1 MVEDEEV
8 RIGVYICHCG
18 LNIASVVDVKKAAEE
33 VSKVPNV
40 VVAKDY
46 QFMCS
51 QPGQNIIIE
60 DIKQHRLNRV
70 VVAACSPRMHEP
82 TFQKAVERGGLN
94 PYLFEMANIREHCSW
109 VHEKEKVAAT
119 EKAIKLVKAAIAK
132 ARLLKPLKR
141 EKVNVI
147 PRALVIGGG
156 IAGIRASLDIAN
168 AGFEVH
174 LVETRPSI
182 GGNMARLDKT
192 FPTLDC
198 SQCIL
203 TPLMVEVSRHPN
215 VTLHTYTDVVN
226 IDGSVGNFKVKLLKK
241 PRYVDESKCTGCGTC
256 ITKCPWTAP
265 SEFELGLGKRKAIYF
280 EFPQA
285 VPLIPVI
292 DPEHCMYFQKGTCR
306 ACEKFC
312 PTKAI
317 DFNQKPEEIELEVG
331 AIILAT
337 GYSLYDVAKAMPE
350 YGYRKYKD
358 VITGLELERLV
369 SATGPTKGHIVRPS
383 DGKEPKKVA
392 IILCVGSRDE
402 KHLRFCCRFG
412 CVAGIKH
419 AYYIVSHI
427 PDAEVYICYRD
438 IRTFG
443 KGYEEFYERIRNYEN
458 IKFIRGSPM
467 EILQDADGSLY
478 FDVFDANT
486 NRIVTLRPD
495 LVVLE
500 TGIVPHP
507 TFKEVAKILKCA
519 VGPDGFALE
528 LHPKLRP
535 TETSVDGVFLAGA
548 VQGPKDIPDTVAQ
561 AGAAAS
567 SVIALMSKGYVET
580 IPYVSSINED
590 LCSGCGICQP
600 LCAYDAISLV
610 KKEDGKQV
618 AKVDIGKCKGC
629 GVCAAA
635 CPSGAAQ
642 QLGFN
647 DEQILAMVR
656 TLTR

>member
-1 MVEDEEV
+1 MVEGEEV
-8 RIGVYICHCG
+8 RIGVYVCHCG
-18 LNIASVVDVKKAAEE
+18 INIASVVDVKKVVEE

-51 QPGQNIIIE
+51 QPGQSMIVE
-60 DIKQHRLNRV
+60 DIKQHNLNRV

-109 VHEKEKVAAT
+109 VHEKEKAAAT
-119 EKAIKLVKAAIAK
+119 DKAVKLIKAAIAK
-132 ARLLKPLKR
+132 VRLSKPLKVER
-141 EKVNVI
+141 VKVI

-203 TPLMVEVSRHPN
+203 TPLMVEVSKHPN
-215 VTLHTYTDVVN
+215 VTLHTYTDVVS
-226 IDGSVGNFKVKLLKK
+226 IDGSVGSFKVKLLKK

-256 ITKCPWTAP
+256 VLKCPWTAP
-265 SEFELGLGKRKAIYF
+265 SEFDLGLGKRKAIYF

-292 DPEHCMYFQKGTCR
+292 DTEHCMYFQKGTCR
-306 ACEKFC
+306 ACERFC

-317 DFNQKPEEIELEVG
+317 DFNQKPKEVELEVG

-337 GYSLYDVAKAMPE
+337 GYALYDVAKAMPE

-369 SATGPTKGHIVRPS
+369 SATGPTKGQILRPS

-402 KHLRFCCRFG
+402 KHLRYCCRFG

-419 AYYIVSHI
+419 AYYVVSHI
-427 PDAEVYICYRD
+427 PDAEVYVCYRD

-458 IKFIRGSPM
+458 VRFIRGSPM

-486 NRIVTLRPD
+486 NRVVTLRPD

-500 TGIVPHP
+500 TGVVPHP
-507 TFKEVAKILKCA
+507 TFKEVAKLLKCA
-519 VGPDGFALE
+519 IGPDGFALE

-567 SVIALMSKGYVET
+567 SAIALMSKGYVET
-580 IPYVSSINED
+580 VPYVSSINED
-590 LCSGCGICQP
+590 LCSGCGVCEP
-600 LCAYDAISLV
+600 LCAFDAISLV
-610 KKEDGKQV
+610 EKDGGKKV
-618 AKVDIGKCKGC
+618 AKVDVSKCKGC

-642 QLGFN
+642 QLGFT

-656 TLTR
+656 SLAR